1 MAKRFGVDL
10 RISRLMLLIG
20 LMCERLKRYEEGE
33 RILRAMQAYRAD
45 LPHPGTGIALC
56 YISQGRLGEAMKEID
71 AVRTAHPEFQMAK
84 VMLGIAHRDAG
95 KPGWRGLLQEVID
108 DGHDEY
114 AINLAQASL
123 GLDPGT
129 TTIAS
134 ESEEVPVR
142 VSHAQRVYA

>member
-1 MAKRFGVDL
+1 MGKRFGVDL

-20 LMCERLKRYEEGE
+20 LMCERLKRYEDGE

-45 LPHPGTGIALC
+45 LPQPGTGLALC
-56 YISQGRLGEAMKEID
+56 YISQGRLVEALKEID
-71 AVRTAHPEFQMAK
+71 AVRAAHPEYQMAK
-84 VMLGIAHRDAG
+84 VLLGIAHRDAG

-108 DGHDEY
+108 DGRDEY
-114 AINLAQASL
+114 AIKLARDTL

-134 ESEEVPVR
+134 ESEGAPVGVPR
-142 VSHAQRVYA
+142 AQRVYA